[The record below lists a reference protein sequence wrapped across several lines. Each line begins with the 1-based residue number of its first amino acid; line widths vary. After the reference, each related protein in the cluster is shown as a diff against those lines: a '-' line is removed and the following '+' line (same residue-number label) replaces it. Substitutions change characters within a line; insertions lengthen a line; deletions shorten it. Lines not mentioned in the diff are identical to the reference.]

1 MEVLKLSDNY
11 TQSPFNESLNASV
24 TPFIVSNTLES
35 SIKEIKNSHL
45 IPVFVKDNQ
54 PVISQADFINLTSDV
69 TNHIF
74 KREIILQPS
83 VRVSHPI
90 KGRIPEAKEK
100 PAHLLLEEEKTIYYE
115 RMAFALEIPSITDD
129 INGNRLNL
137 TIGGIKAYNLD
148 NLYSRKGSDERFK
161 VFIGFQNKVCTN
173 MCISTD
179 GLLADLKVRSIDELT
194 DAIFNLIESYNAKQH
209 LDQLKNLNKQ
219 FLTEQQFAQLIGKA
233 RMYQHLPLRDK
244 KHLQELNFGDTHIS
258 NVVKDY
264 YQDEAFCR
272 ENDGSISTWKLYNLF
287 TGANKSSYIDTFLD
301 RGLNAFSFTNGIAN
315 SLSKQQNNW
324 FIN

>member
-1 MEVLKLSDNY
+1 MEVLKLTHNHTD
-11 TQSPFNESLNASV
+11 SPFIEENQLNSS
-24 TPFIVSNTLES
+24 PFIVANTLES
-35 SIKEIKNSHL
+35 NIKDIKDKHL
-45 IPVFVKDNQ
+45 IPVFVKDNH
-54 PVISQADFINLTSDV
+54 PVISQADFINLTSDI

-74 KREIILQPS
+74 KEEIVLQPS

-115 RMAFALEIPSITDD
+115 RMAFAIEIPSITDD

-148 NLYSRKGSDERFK
+148 NLHSRKGSDERFK
-161 VFIGFQNKVCTN
+161 IFIGFQNKVCTN

-179 GLLADLKVRSIDELT
+179 GLLADLKVRGIDELT
-194 DAIFNLIESYNAKQH
+194 DAIFNLIECYNAKQH
-209 LDQLKNLNKQ
+209 LDQLKKLTKQ
-219 FLTEQQFAQLIGKA
+219 SLTEQQFAQLIGKA
-233 RMYQHLPLRDK
+233 RMYQHLPLQNK

-264 YQDEAFCR
+264 YHDESFCR
-272 ENDGSISTWKLYNLF
+272 EDDGSISTWKLYNLF

-301 RGLNAFSFTNGIAN
+301 RGLNAFSFTNGIAD
-315 SLSKQQNNW
+315 SLAKQQSNW

>member
-1 MEVLKLSDNY
+1 MEVLKLIDNY
-11 TQSPFNESLNASV
+11 NQSPFIEPLNPPVS
-24 TPFIVSNTLES
+24 PFIVANTLES
-35 SIKEIKNSHL
+35 SIKEIKDEHL

-54 PVISQADFINLTSDV
+54 PVISQADFINLTCDI

-74 KREIILQPS
+74 QKEIVLQPS

-129 INGNRLNL
+129 IYGNRLNL

-148 NLYSRKGSDERFK
+148 NLYTKKGADERFK
-161 VFIGFQNKVCTN
+161 IFIGFQNKVCTN

-179 GLLADLKVRSIDELT
+179 GLVADLKVRSINELT
-194 DAIFNLIESYNAKQH
+194 DGVYNLIENYNAKQH
-209 LDQLKNLNKQ
+209 LDELKRLTQ
-219 FLTEQQFAQLIGKA
+219 HSLTEDQFAQLIGKA
-233 RMYQHLPLRDK
+233 KMYQHLPPKYK
-244 KHLQELNFGDTHIS
+244 KDLQELSFGDTQLS
-258 NVVKDY
+258 MVVKDY
-264 YQDEAFCR
+264 YQDESFCR
-272 ENDGSISTWKLYNLF
+272 ANDGSIDIWKLYNLF
-287 TGANKSSYIDTFLD
+287 TGANKTSYIDTFLD
-301 RGLNAFSFTNGIAN
+301 RGLNAYSFINGISNAVA
-315 SLSKQQNNW
+315 KQQYNW